1 MARDVKFIQFAALN
15 IQKDIMDEDK
25 KDKAQLQWSSRMG
38 YPRITVFTTDKMQ
51 DDNGKF
57 DYSKMV
63 KAPFDFVTLDI
74 FMQRFKTVL
83 ETKEEV
89 KFVID
94 CFNNKFVNNE
104 RTNEL
109 ELVAKVTVGR
119 DSDGVVY
126 LAVTEDN
133 KKKIKFELM
142 PSKYFKIYD
151 KDNDPITDK
160 RILSNLYARAYY
172 KRLDFILNINSNN
185 AVNKD
190 KMISGP
196 AS

>member
-15 IQKDIMDEDK
+15 IQKDIMNDEK

-38 YPRITVFTTDKMQ
+38 YPRITIFTTDKMQ
-51 DDNGKF
+51 DENGKF
-57 DYSKMV
+57 DYNKMI
-63 KAPFDFVTLDI
+63 KAPFDFVTIDI

-83 ETKEEV
+83 ESKEEV

-109 ELVAKVTVGR
+109 ELVAKVTIGR
-119 DSDGVVY
+119 DSEGVVY